1 MDFVIA
7 SGTPIRLDSPRGGD
21 RSHFVVVTVGSGFHT
36 PLRRQR
42 P

>member
-36 PLRRQR
+36 ALRRQR